1 MKETRGTAG
10 RANIITLMLI
20 LLCLSLAISIVTT
33 RIEIYREQKTVE
45 MLKQKITET
54 QLENDDL
61 ERMMSGDEAEYIER
75 IARDKLGYASI
86 DERVYIDINS

>member
-1 MKETRGTAG
+1 MKGRRGSEG
-10 RANIITLMLI
+10 KANIITLVLV
-20 LLCLSLAISIVTT
+20 LLCLSLAVSIVTT

-45 MLKQKITET
+45 QLKQKITET

-61 ERMMSGDEAEYIER
+61 ERMLSGDEAEYIER

-86 DERVYIDINS
+86 DERVYIDINN